1 MQERR
6 AFAETGHAMRLL
18 EGVAAA
24 VARAE
29 PVLLVGETGTG
40 KTAIV
45 QHLAEQVR
53 LRHIAA
59 TCRITE
65 LPGSAFMPCFAAGWT
80 VIAILRQGDS
90 SAGCAVLQ
98 LYMSKH
104 MQHNCLLLSC

>member
-6 AFAETGHAMRLL
+6 AFAETGHALRLL

-45 QHLAEQVR
+45 QHLAEQV
-53 LRHIAA
+53 
-59 TCRITE
+59 
-65 LPGSAFMPCFAAGWT
+65 P
-80 VIAILRQGDS
+80 V
-90 SAGCAVLQ
+90 
-98 LYMSKH
+98 
-104 MQHNCLLLSC
+104 

>member
-45 QHLAEQVR
+45 QHLAEQVPIQHG
-53 LRHIAA
+53 LCQSQAVQSCIV
-59 TCRITE
+59 
-65 LPGSAFMPCFAAGWT
+65 LPLALPLDCCPIFTP
-80 VIAILRQGDS
+80 
-90 SAGCAVLQ
+90 
-98 LYMSKH
+98 
-104 MQHNCLLLSC
+104 

>member
-45 QHLAEQVR
+45 QHLAEQVPIQHGLCNAGQTQHPR
-53 LRHIAA
+53 QCSHALC
-59 TCRITE
+59 CRW
-65 LPGSAFMPCFAAGWT
+65 PCCWT
-80 VIAILRQGDS
+80 AVLYHRDS
-90 SAGCAVLQ
+90 SAGHGVLQ
-98 LYMSKH
+98 
-104 MQHNCLLLSC
+104 